1 MAMYTIS
8 TIPLIMKL
16 EDEAQIQ
23 VWCADAAAA
32 GGSLSSLRRWWDNLP
47 GYLLVPKSWGFSHC
61 YQIMASCEVRV
72 FQTCSSYIV

>member
-1 MAMYTIS
+1 
-8 TIPLIMKL
+8 MKL

-47 GYLLVPKSWGFSHC
+47 GYLLVQKVGYFPTATKSWL
-61 YQIMASCEVRV
+61 VV
-72 FQTCSSYIV
+72 K

>member
-47 GYLLVPKSWGFSHC
+47 GYLLVQKVGDFPTATKSWL
-61 YQIMASCEVRV
+61 VV
-72 FQTCSSYIV
+72 K